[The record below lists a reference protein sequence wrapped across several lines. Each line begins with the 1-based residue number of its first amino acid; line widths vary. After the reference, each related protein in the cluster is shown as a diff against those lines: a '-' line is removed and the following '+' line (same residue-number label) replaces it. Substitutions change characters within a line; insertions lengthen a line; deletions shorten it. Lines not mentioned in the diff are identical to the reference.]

1 MHSSSLEFYNWRL
14 KHLFALGIVALLGA
28 CGGSQ
33 GVAPVGRVPDSSP
46 LRMAEP
52 AAAQSTSSR
61 AGTSS
66 AASVH
71 QVSRGE
77 TLYAIAWRYGF
88 DYRELAGW
96 NGVATPY
103 TIYPGQRLRLSTQ
116 AQTADQA
123 RTQATGRRPGL
134 APRRALPVSPNS
146 AAPKSAAQKATRAA
160 PSRVVTVKPKPP
172 AANKAPSK
180 PRTSTSARAV
190 VAGWSWPTK
199 GNVVTT
205 FAASGGKGI
214 DIAGQ
219 EGQAIVAAASGD
231 VVYSGSGLR
240 GYGQLIIVKHN
251 KNFLSAYA
259 HNKKLHVAEG
269 DKVVRGQRI
278 ADMGRIG
285 SERIKLHFEI
295 RKSGKPVDPFR
306 YIPRKPGRRS

>member
-1 MHSSSLEFYNWRL
+1 MHSSLLEFYNWRP
-14 KHLFALGIVALLGA
+14 KYLFTLGIVTLLGA

-33 GVAPVGRVPDSSP
+33 GVAPVGRAPDSSAS
-46 LRMAEP
+46 RMAGP
-52 AAAQSTSSR
+52 AAAQSASSR
-61 AGTSS
+61 AGAS

-103 TIYPGQRLRLSTQ
+103 TIYPGQRLRLSAP
-116 AQTADQA
+116 AQTADQPRA
-123 RTQATGRRPGL
+123 QASVRPPVL
-134 APRRALPVSPNS
+134 ASPRALPVSPKS

-160 PSRVVTVKPKPP
+160 PARVVTVKPKPP
-172 AANKAPSK
+172 AASKAPSK
-180 PRTSTSARAV
+180 PRTSTSVSAA

-219 EGQAIVAAASGD
+219 AGQAIVAAASGD

-269 DKVVRGQRI
+269 DKVVRGQWI
-278 ADMGRIG
+278 ADMGRTG
-285 SERIKLHFEI
+285 SEHIKLHFEI